1 MAAYNAPVSNCQFRL
16 THILPI
22 PQRHGAPTDPFQMN
36 AIRQQSDSAEPLR
49 HDIRLLGRC
58 LGEVIQA
65 CEGKRVY
72 DTIET
77 LRRTAVRFRRA
88 GDPADDKLLQARVKQ
103 LRGNDPN
110 SVARAFSYFL
120 HLSNIAE
127 DRDQNRR
134 QRERALA
141 GAGPERGSLR
151 QAIES
156 LKAQGVNNA
165 RIRRLL
171 SEACVMPVLTAHPT
185 EVQRKSTLDVH
196 REISSLLVQRE
207 RELTADELSEL
218 DLALIGQVATLWQTR
233 MLRYTR
239 LTVADEIE
247 NALSYYRSTF
257 LNVIPRVYGD
267 LARLLNREPVK
278 PFTPPPP
285 PLEPF
290 LRMGSWI
297 GGDRDGNPNVD
308 AATLERALLRQAT
321 VLFEHYLQEVH
332 ALGAEL
338 SASTLLIEAD
348 PALLALADA
357 GGDDSPHRRD
367 EPYRRALIGIYARL
381 AATARHLTG
390 QKLARRATVP
400 AAPYDTPDA
409 LAADLA
415 VIAASLSARH
425 GAPIARLRLSGLQ
438 QAVTVFGFHLATVDL
453 RQSSDVHER
462 VLAEL
467 FARAGDGIDGQ
478 AVDYLALD
486 EAARV
491 AGRELAHAR
500 PLASPWIA
508 YSEETASELAVLR
521 AAAAGRARYGRQAV
535 LQSIVSHTE
544 TLSDLLEVLVL
555 QKEAGLI
562 APPGETIAPGDG
574 LMVVP
579 LFETIPDLQR
589 GPEIMAAWLDL
600 PEVRQRVRLA
610 QGDTQEV
617 MLGYSDS
624 NKDGGFLTSNWS
636 LYQAERA
643 LVDVFSARSVR
654 LRMFH
659 GRGDSVG
666 RGGGSSY
673 DAILAQPPG
682 TVAGQL
688 RLTEQGEVIQSK
700 YKDAEVGR
708 WHLELLVAATLES
721 SLAPQAAATS
731 AEDAHMQQHAP
742 AMSFMSELAQRTY
755 RGLVYDTP
763 GFADYFFAATPISEI
778 AGLNIGSRPASR
790 KKGQHIEDL
799 RAIPWGFSWAQC
811 RLMLTGWYGMGSAI
825 EAYLETGAQ
834 GAPRS
839 RRARLAQLREM
850 ASDWPA
856 FRTLLSNMEMV
867 LAKSDLA
874 IAADY
879 AQLVPRRGLRE
890 RVFGAITAEHGRTL
904 AMLRLLTRR
913 DLLADNPGL
922 MASLRERFAY
932 IDPLNYLQ
940 IELIKRHRAAQRR
953 AGDDAD
959 IRVPRA
965 IHLTINGIAA
975 GLRNSG

>member
-1 MAAYNAPVSNCQFRL
+1 MKASR
-16 THILPI
+16 
-22 PQRHGAPTDPFQMN
+22 PQ
-36 AIRQQSDSAEPLR
+36 SESAEPLR
-49 HDIRLLGRC
+49 HDIRLLGRF
-58 LGEVIQA
+58 LGAVIA
-65 CEGKRVY
+65 ECEGKRVF

-77 LRRTAVRFRRA
+77 LRRTAVKFRRE
-88 GDPADDKLLQARVKQ
+88 GNEADSKLLEQRVKRLQ
-103 LRGNDPN
+103 GNDPN

-120 HLSNIAE
+120 HLANIAE

-134 QRERALA
+134 QRTRALA
-141 GAGPERGSLR
+141 GDTAPRGSLR
-151 QAIES
+151 DAVQT
-156 LKAQGVNNA
+156 LGKQGVGVA

-171 SEACVMPVLTAHPT
+171 ADASVVPVLTAHPT

-196 REISSLLVQRE
+196 REIALALTQRDGV
-207 RELTADELSEL
+207 LTPDELAEL
-218 DLALIGQVATLWQTR
+218 DAALLGRVATLWQTR

-257 LNVIPRVYGD
+257 LQVIPRLYAD
-267 LARLLNREPVK
+267 LSKLLNREPTK
-278 PFTPPPP
+278 PFAAPPA

-338 SASTLLIEAD
+338 SITTLLISAD
-348 PALLALADA
+348 PELLALADNS
-357 GGDDSPHRRD
+357 GDDSPHRSD
-367 EPYRRALIGIYARL
+367 EPYRRALVGVYARL
-381 AATARHLTG
+381 AATAQALTG
-390 QKLARRATVP
+390 QDLARRSTV
-400 AAPYDTPDA
+400 AAPAYQAPRE
-409 LAADLA
+409 LSADLA
-415 VIAASLSARH
+415 VIAASLAAHHAS
-425 GAPIARLRLSGLQ
+425 PIAKLRLSGLQ
-438 QAVTVFGFHLATVDL
+438 QAVEVFGFHLATVDL

-462 VLAEL
+462 ALAEL
-467 FARAGDGIDGQ
+467 FERAGTLHEGKPL
-478 AVDYLALD
+478 DYLALD
-486 EAARV
+486 EDARV
-491 AGRELAHAR
+491 ALLRAELAQAR

-508 YSEETASELAVLR
+508 YSEDTTRELAVLR
-521 AAAAGRARYGRQAV
+521 AAAAGRARYGKQAV
-535 LQSIVSHTE
+535 RQTIVSHTE
-544 TLSDLLEVLVL
+544 TLSDLLEVMVL

-562 APPGETIAPGDG
+562 APVGQDLDPDDG

-589 GPEIMAAWLDL
+589 GADIMAAWLDL
-600 PEVRQRVRLA
+600 PEVRQRVKQA
-610 QGDTQEV
+610 QNGAQEV

-643 LVDVFSARSVR
+643 LVDVFSSRHVR
-654 LRMFH
+654 LRLFH
-659 GRGDSVG
+659 GRGGSVG
-666 RGGGSSY
+666 RGGGSSF

-682 TVAGQL
+682 TVAGQI

-721 SLAPQAAATS
+721 SLAPRAEATS
-731 AEDAHMQQHAP
+731 AEDAHMAQHGP
-742 AMSFMSELAQRTY
+742 AMSFMSDTAQRTY

-763 GFADYFFAATPISEI
+763 RFAEYFFAATPISEI

-790 KKGQHIEDL
+790 KKGQRIEDL

-825 EAYLETGAQ
+825 EAYLEVGAE
-834 GAPRS
+834 GGPRS

-850 ASDWPA
+850 ARDWPA

-874 IAADY
+874 IAARY
-879 AQLVPRRGLRE
+879 AQLVPQRGLRE
-890 RVFGAITAEHGRTL
+890 RVFGLISAEHGRTL
-904 AMLRLLTRR
+904 AMLKLLTQRE
-913 DLLADNPGL
+913 LLADNPTL
-922 MASLRERFAY
+922 QDSLRERFAY

-940 IELIKRHRAAQRR
+940 IDLIRRHRAAQNNPK
-953 AGDDAD
+953 AEIDE
-959 IRVPRA
+959 RVQRA

>member
-1 MAAYNAPVSNCQFRL
+1 MKALR
-16 THILPI
+16 
-22 PQRHGAPTDPFQMN
+22 PQSA
-36 AIRQQSDSAEPLR
+36 SDEPLR
-49 HDIRLLGRC
+49 HDIRLLGRL
-58 LGEVIQA
+58 LGEVIA
-65 CEGKRVY
+65 ECEGKRVF

-77 LRRTAVRFRRA
+77 LRRTAVKFRRE
-88 GDPADDKLLQARVKQ
+88 GRQADGKLLEQRVQ
-103 LRGNDPN
+103 RLRGSDPN

-127 DRDQNRR
+127 DRDQNRS
-134 QRERALA
+134 QRARALA
-141 GAGPERGSLR
+141 DDAPARGSLR
-151 QAIES
+151 EAVQTLAG
-156 LKAQGVNNA
+156 QGVSLA
-165 RIRRLL
+165 RVRRLL
-171 SEACVMPVLTAHPT
+171 AEACVMPVLTAHPT

-196 REISSLLVQRE
+196 REIAAALAQRGGP
-207 RELTADELSEL
+207 LTPSEL
-218 DLALIGQVATLWQTR
+218 AELDAALLGRVATLWQTR

-257 LNVIPRVYGD
+257 LQVIPRLYAD
-267 LARLLNREPVK
+267 LSRLVNREQPAR
-278 PFTPPPP
+278 PFAAPPA

-308 AATLERALLRQAT
+308 AGTLERALLRQAT

-338 SASTLLIEAD
+338 SVTTLLIGAD
-348 PALLALADA
+348 PALLALAE
-357 GGDDSPHRRD
+357 GSGDDSPHRSD
-367 EPYRRALIGIYARL
+367 EPYRRALVGVYARL
-381 AATARHLTG
+381 AATAKRLTG
-390 QKLARRATVP
+390 QDLARRSTVE
-400 AAPYDTPDA
+400 ARPYDAPGEF
-409 LAADLA
+409 AADLA
-415 VIAASLSARH
+415 VIAASLAAHH
-425 GAPIARLRLSGLQ
+425 GAPIARLRLGGLQ
-438 QAVTVFGFHLATVDL
+438 QSVAVFGFHLATVDL

-462 VLAEL
+462 ALAEL
-467 FARAGDGIDGQ
+467 FARAGAQRDG
-478 AVDYLALD
+478 APLDYLALPED
-486 EAARV
+486 ERV
-491 AGRELAHAR
+491 ALLRAELAQAR

-508 YSEETASELAVLR
+508 YSEETTRELAVLR
-521 AAAAGRARYGRQAV
+521 AAAEGRARYGRQAV
-535 LQSIVSHTE
+535 RQTIVSHTE
-544 TLSDLLEVLVL
+544 TLSDLLEVMVL

-562 APPGETIAPGDG
+562 APAGQEIPPEDG

-600 PEVRQRVRLA
+600 PEIRERILRA
-610 QGDTQEV
+610 QGGTQEV

-624 NKDGGFLTSNWS
+624 NKDGGYLTSNWS

-643 LVDVFSARSVR
+643 LVPVFSARGVR
-654 LRMFH
+654 LRLFH
-659 GRGDSVG
+659 GRGGSVG
-666 RGGGSSY
+666 RGGGSSF

-682 TVAGQL
+682 TVAGQI

-721 SLAPQAAATS
+721 SLAPRAEADS
-731 AEDAHMQQHAP
+731 AEDAHMARHGD
-742 AMSFMSELAQRTY
+742 AMAYMSEVAQRTY

-790 KKGQHIEDL
+790 KKGQRIEDL

-825 EAYLETGAQ
+825 EAYLEEGAAGS
-834 GAPRS
+834 GAAGSGAAGVPRS
-839 RRARLAQLREM
+839 RRARLDQLREM
-850 ASDWPA
+850 ARDWPG

-874 IAADY
+874 IAARY
-879 AQLVPRRGLRE
+879 AQLVPRRALRE
-890 RVFGAITAEHGRTL
+890 RVFGAISAEHARTL
-904 AMLRLLTRR
+904 AMLKLLTRR
-913 DLLADNPGL
+913 ELLADNPSL
-922 MASLRERFAY
+922 QASLRERFAY

-940 IELIKRHRAAQRR
+940 IELIRRHRATLRR
-953 AGDDAD
+953 PDAAPD
-959 IRVPRA
+959 ERVQRA

>member
-1 MAAYNAPVSNCQFRL
+1 MK
-16 THILPI
+16 
-22 PQRHGAPTDPFQMN
+22 
-36 AIRQQSDSAEPLR
+36 AIRPQSATAEPLR
-49 HDIRLLGRC
+49 HDIRLLGRL

-65 CEGKRVY
+65 CEGERVY

-77 LRRTAVRFRRA
+77 LRRTAVRFRRE
-88 GDPADDKLLQARVKQ
+88 GKEADGKLLEQRVKR
-103 LRGNDPN
+103 LRDNDPN

-127 DRDQNRR
+127 DRDQNRA
-134 QRERALA
+134 QRMRALA
-141 GAGPERGSLR
+141 DDTPARGSLR
-151 QAIES
+151 EAVAL
-156 LKAQGVNNA
+156 LKDQGVGTA

-171 SEACVMPVLTAHPT
+171 AEARVVPVLTAHPT

-196 REISSLLVQRE
+196 REIATVLLQRE
-207 RELTADELSEL
+207 GPLTAEEIADL
-218 DLALIGQVATLWQTR
+218 DLALLGRVATLWQTR

-257 LNVIPRVYGD
+257 LNVIPRVYGE
-267 LARLLNREPVK
+267 LSRLLGRDSAK
-278 PFTPPPP
+278 PFAAPPA

-308 AATLERALLRQAT
+308 AGTLEFALLRQAT

-338 SASTLLIEAD
+338 SITTLLIDAD
-348 PALLALADA
+348 PALHALADT

-367 EPYRRALIGIYARL
+367 EPYRRALVGIYARL
-381 AATARHLTG
+381 AATAQQLTG
-390 QKLARRATVP
+390 RDLARRVTHP
-400 AAPYDTPDA
+400 APAYGTPR
-409 LAADLA
+409 DLA
-415 VIAASLSARH
+415 DDLAIIATSLSAH
-425 GAPIARLRLSGLQ
+425 HAAPIARLRLSGLQ
-438 QAVTVFGFHLATVDL
+438 QAVEVFGFHLATVDL

-462 VLAEL
+462 VLGEL
-467 FARAGDGIDGQ
+467 FKRAGALHDGKP
-478 AVDYLALD
+478 VDYAQLD
-486 EAARV
+486 EDARV
-491 AGRELAHAR
+491 ALLRAELALAR
-500 PLASPWIA
+500 PLVSPWIT
-508 YSEETASELAVLR
+508 YSEETTRELAVLR
-521 AAAAGRARYGRQAV
+521 AAAAGRARYGNLAV
-535 LQSIVSHTE
+535 QQTIVSHTE

-555 QKEAGLI
+555 QKETGLI
-562 APPGETIAPGDG
+562 VDPDPGTHIASGDG

-600 PEVRQRVRLA
+600 PEVRQRVKLA
-610 QGDTQEV
+610 QDGTQEV

-643 LVDVFSARSVR
+643 LVDVFSARGVR
-654 LRMFH
+654 LRLFH
-659 GRGDSVG
+659 GRGGSVG
-666 RGGGSSY
+666 RGGGSSF

-721 SLAPQAAATS
+721 TLAPRAAATS
-731 AEDAHMQQHAP
+731 AEDAHMAHYGP
-742 AMSFMSELAQRTY
+742 AMSFMSDTAQRSY

-763 GFADYFFAATPISEI
+763 GFAEYFFAATPIAEI

-790 KKGQHIEDL
+790 KQGQHIDDL

-811 RLMLTGWYGMGSAI
+811 RLMLTGWYGVGSAI
-825 EAYLETGAQ
+825 EAYLETGAP
-834 GAPRS
+834 GVPRS

-850 ASDWPA
+850 AREWPA

-874 IAADY
+874 IAARY
-879 AQLVPRRGLRE
+879 AQLVPNRSLRN
-890 RVFGAITAEHGRTL
+890 RIFGQISAEHGRTV
-904 AMLRLLTRR
+904 AMLRLLTQRE
-913 DLLADNPGL
+913 LLADNPAL
-922 MASLRERFAY
+922 LASLRERFAY

-940 IELIKRHRAAQRR
+940 IELIRRYRNAQRDGT
-953 AGDDAD
+953 AEPDK
-959 IRVPRA
+959 RVRSA

>member
-1 MAAYNAPVSNCQFRL
+1 
-16 THILPI
+16 
-22 PQRHGAPTDPFQMN
+22 MN
-36 AIRQQSDSAEPLR
+36 ASRLQSDSAEPLR
-49 HDIRLLGRC
+49 HDIRLLGRL
-58 LGEVIQA
+58 LGDVIA
-65 CEGKRVY
+65 ECEGKRVF

-77 LRRTAVRFRRA
+77 LRRTAVKFRRE
-88 GDPADDKLLQARVKQ
+88 GNDADGRLLEQRVKR
-103 LRGNDPN
+103 LEGSDPN

-120 HLSNIAE
+120 HLANIAE

-134 QRERALA
+134 QRARALTGDA
-141 GAGPERGSLR
+141 PARGSLR
-151 QAIES
+151 DAVQTLAGH
-156 LKAQGVNNA
+156 GVSPA

-171 SEACVMPVLTAHPT
+171 AEACVMPVLTAHPT

-196 REISSLLVQRE
+196 REIASALAQRDTPLTPE
-207 RELTADELSEL
+207 ELAEL
-218 DLALIGQVATLWQTR
+218 DAALLGRVATLWQTR

-257 LNVIPRVYGD
+257 LPVIPRLYAD
-267 LARLLNREPVK
+267 LSKLLNRDGPK
-278 PFTPPPP
+278 PFAAPPA

-308 AATLERALLRQAT
+308 AGTLERALLRQAT

-338 SASTLLIEAD
+338 SITTLLIAAD
-348 PALLALADA
+348 ADLLALADRS
-357 GGDDSPHRRD
+357 GDDSPHRSD
-367 EPYRRALIGIYARL
+367 EPYRRALVGVYARL
-381 AATARHLTG
+381 AATAQRLTG
-390 QKLARRATVP
+390 QNLARRSTVA
-400 AAPYDTPDA
+400 AAPYDAPQE
-409 LAADLA
+409 LSADLA
-415 VIAASLSARH
+415 IIAASLAAHH
-425 GAPIARLRLSGLQ
+425 GAPIGKLRLAGLQ
-438 QAVTVFGFHLATVDL
+438 QAVEVFGFHLATVDL

-462 VLAEL
+462 ALAEL
-467 FARAGDGIDGQ
+467 FTRAGATHDGRPL
-478 AVDYLALD
+478 DYLALD

-491 AGRELAHAR
+491 ALLRAELAQAR

-508 YSEETASELAVLR
+508 YSEDTTRELAVLR
-521 AAAAGRARYGRQAV
+521 AAAAGRQRYGKQAV
-535 LQSIVSHTE
+535 RQTIVSHTE
-544 TLSDLLEVLVL
+544 TLSDLLEVMVL

-562 APPGETIAPGDG
+562 APAGQDIPAEDG

-589 GPEIMAAWLDL
+589 GADIMAAWLDL
-600 PEVRQRVRLA
+600 PEIRQRVKQA
-610 QGDTQEV
+610 QNGAQEV

-643 LVDVFSARSVR
+643 LVDVFSARHVR
-654 LRMFH
+654 LRLFH
-659 GRGDSVG
+659 GRGGSVG
-666 RGGGSSY
+666 RGGGSSF

-682 TVAGQL
+682 TVAGQI

-721 SLAPQAAATS
+721 SLAPRAEATS
-731 AEDAHMQQHAP
+731 AEDAHMAHHGP
-742 AMSFMSELAQRTY
+742 AMTFMSETAQRSY

-763 GFADYFFAATPISEI
+763 RFAEYFFAATPIAEI

-790 KKGQHIEDL
+790 KKGQRIEDL

-825 EAYLETGAQ
+825 EAYLETGAPD
-834 GAPRS
+834 APRS
-839 RRARLAQLREM
+839 KRGRLAQLREM
-850 ASDWPA
+850 AQDWPA

-874 IAADY
+874 IAARY
-879 AQLVPRRGLRE
+879 AQLVPQRGLRE
-890 RVFGAITAEHGRTL
+890 KIFGQISAEHARTL
-904 AMLRLLTRR
+904 AMLKLLTRR
-913 DLLADNPGL
+913 ELLADNPTL
-922 MASLRERFAY
+922 QDSLRERFAY

-940 IELIKRHRAAQRR
+940 IDLIRRHRAALKHPNP
-953 AGDDAD
+953 DAD
-959 IRVPRA
+959 ERVQRA

>member
-1 MAAYNAPVSNCQFRL
+1 
-16 THILPI
+16 
-22 PQRHGAPTDPFQMN
+22 MN
-36 AIRQQSDSAEPLR
+36 ASRPQSDSAEPLR
-49 HDIRLLGRC
+49 HDIRLLGRL
-58 LGEVIQA
+58 LGEVIA
-65 CEGKRVY
+65 ECEGKRVF

-77 LRRTAVRFRRA
+77 LRRTAVKFRREGNA
-88 GDPADDKLLQARVKQ
+88 ADGKLLEQRVKR
-103 LRGNDPN
+103 LEGSDPN

-120 HLSNIAE
+120 HLANIAE

-134 QRERALA
+134 QRARALTGDA
-141 GAGPERGSLR
+141 PARGSLR
-151 QAIES
+151 DAVQTLAGH
-156 LKAQGVNNA
+156 GVSPA

-171 SEACVMPVLTAHPT
+171 AEACVMPVLTAHPT

-196 REISSLLVQRE
+196 REIAAALAQRDTPQ
-207 RELTADELSEL
+207 LPDELAEL
-218 DLALIGQVATLWQTR
+218 DAALLGRVATLWQTR

-257 LNVIPRVYGD
+257 LPVIPRLYAD
-267 LARLLNREPVK
+267 LSKLLNRDGPK
-278 PFTPPPP
+278 AFSAPPA

-308 AATLERALLRQAT
+308 AGTLERALLRQAT

-338 SASTLLIEAD
+338 SITTLLIAAD
-348 PALLALADA
+348 PALQALADRS
-357 GGDDSPHRRD
+357 GDDSPHRSD
-367 EPYRRALIGIYARL
+367 EPYRRALVGIYARL
-381 AATARHLTG
+381 AATAQRLTG
-390 QKLARRATVP
+390 QNLARRSTV
-400 AAPYDTPDA
+400 AAEPYNAPQEMAD
-409 LAADLA
+409 DLA
-415 VIAASLSARH
+415 VIAASLAAHH
-425 GAPIARLRLSGLQ
+425 GAPIGKLRLAGLQ
-438 QAVTVFGFHLATVDL
+438 QAVEVFGFHLATVDL

-462 VLAEL
+462 ALAEL
-467 FARAGDGIDGQ
+467 FTRAGSTHDGQ
-478 AVDYLALD
+478 PLDYLALD

-491 AGRELAHAR
+491 ALLRAELAQAR

-508 YSEETASELAVLR
+508 YSEDTTRELAVLR
-521 AAAAGRARYGRQAV
+521 AAAAGRQRYGKQAV
-535 LQSIVSHTE
+535 RQTIVSHTE
-544 TLSDLLEVLVL
+544 TLSDLLEVMVL

-562 APPGETIAPGDG
+562 APAGQDIPPEDG

-579 LFETIPDLQR
+579 LFETIPDLER
-589 GPEIMAAWLDL
+589 GADIMAAWLDL
-600 PEVRQRVRLA
+600 PEIRQRVKQA
-610 QGDTQEV
+610 QNGAQEV

-643 LVDVFSARSVR
+643 LVDVFSARHVR
-654 LRMFH
+654 LRLFH
-659 GRGDSVG
+659 GRGGSVG
-666 RGGGSSY
+666 RGGGSSF

-682 TVAGQL
+682 TVAGQI

-721 SLAPQAAATS
+721 SLAPRAEATS
-731 AEDAHMQQHAP
+731 AEDAHMAHHGP
-742 AMSFMSELAQRTY
+742 AMTFMSEAAQRSY

-763 GFADYFFAATPISEI
+763 RFAEYFFAATPIAEI

-790 KKGQHIEDL
+790 KKGQRIEDL

-825 EAYLETGAQ
+825 EAYLETGAP

-839 RRARLAQLREM
+839 QRGRLAQLREM
-850 ASDWPA
+850 AQDWPA

-874 IAADY
+874 IAARY
-879 AQLVPRRGLRE
+879 AQLVLQRALRDKI
-890 RVFGAITAEHGRTL
+890 FGQISAEHARTL
-904 AMLRLLTRR
+904 AMLKLLTRR
-913 DLLADNPGL
+913 ELLADNPTL
-922 MASLRERFAY
+922 QDSLRERFAY

-940 IELIKRHRAAQRR
+940 IDLIRRHRAALKHPNP
-953 AGDDAD
+953 DAD
-959 IRVPRA
+959 ERVQRA

>member
-1 MAAYNAPVSNCQFRL
+1 MKASR
-16 THILPI
+16 
-22 PQRHGAPTDPFQMN
+22 PQ
-36 AIRQQSDSAEPLR
+36 SESAEPLR
-49 HDIRLLGRC
+49 HDIRLLGRF
-58 LGEVIQA
+58 LGAVIA
-65 CEGKRVY
+65 ECEGKRVF

-77 LRRTAVRFRRA
+77 LRRTAVKFRRE
-88 GDPADDKLLQARVKQ
+88 GNEADSKLLEQRVKRLQ
-103 LRGNDPN
+103 GNDPN

-120 HLSNIAE
+120 HLANIAE

-134 QRERALA
+134 QRTRALA
-141 GAGPERGSLR
+141 GDTAPRGSLR
-151 QAIES
+151 DAVQT
-156 LKAQGVNNA
+156 LGKQGVGVA

-171 SEACVMPVLTAHPT
+171 ADASVVPVLTAHPT

-196 REISSLLVQRE
+196 REIALALTQRDGV
-207 RELTADELSEL
+207 LTPDELAEL
-218 DLALIGQVATLWQTR
+218 DAALLGRVATLWQTR

-257 LNVIPRVYGD
+257 LQVIPRLYAD
-267 LARLLNREPVK
+267 LSKLLNREPTK
-278 PFTPPPP
+278 PFAAPPV

-338 SASTLLIEAD
+338 SITTLLISAD
-348 PALLALADA
+348 PELLALADNS
-357 GGDDSPHRRD
+357 GDDSPHRSD
-367 EPYRRALIGIYARL
+367 EPYRRALVGVYARL
-381 AATARHLTG
+381 AATAQALTG
-390 QKLARRATVP
+390 QDLARRSTV
-400 AAPYDTPDA
+400 AAPAYQAPRE
-409 LAADLA
+409 LSADLA
-415 VIAASLSARH
+415 VIAASLAAHHAS
-425 GAPIARLRLSGLQ
+425 PIAKLRLSGLQ
-438 QAVTVFGFHLATVDL
+438 QAVEVFGFHLATVDL

-462 VLAEL
+462 ALAEL
-467 FARAGDGIDGQ
+467 FERAGTLHEGKPL
-478 AVDYLALD
+478 DYLALD
-486 EAARV
+486 EDARV
-491 AGRELAHAR
+491 ALLRAELAQAR

-508 YSEETASELAVLR
+508 YSEDTTRELAVLR
-521 AAAAGRARYGRQAV
+521 AAAAGRARYGKQAV
-535 LQSIVSHTE
+535 RQTIVSHTE
-544 TLSDLLEVLVL
+544 TLSDLLEVMVL

-562 APPGETIAPGDG
+562 APVGQDLDPDDG

-589 GPEIMAAWLDL
+589 GADIMAAWLDL
-600 PEVRQRVRLA
+600 PEVRQRVKQA
-610 QGDTQEV
+610 QNGAQEV

-643 LVDVFSARSVR
+643 LVDVFSSRHVR
-654 LRMFH
+654 LRLFH
-659 GRGDSVG
+659 GRGGSVG
-666 RGGGSSY
+666 RGGGSSF

-682 TVAGQL
+682 TVAGQI

-721 SLAPQAAATS
+721 SLAPRAEATS
-731 AEDAHMQQHAP
+731 AEDAHMAQHGP
-742 AMSFMSELAQRTY
+742 AMSFMSDTAQRTY

-763 GFADYFFAATPISEI
+763 RFAEYFFAATPISEI

-790 KKGQHIEDL
+790 KKGQRIEDL

-825 EAYLETGAQ
+825 EAYLEVGAE
-834 GAPRS
+834 GGPRS

-850 ASDWPA
+850 ARDWPA

-874 IAADY
+874 IAARY
-879 AQLVPRRGLRE
+879 AQLVPQRGLRE
-890 RVFGAITAEHGRTL
+890 RVFGLISAEHGRTL
-904 AMLRLLTRR
+904 AMLKLLTQRE
-913 DLLADNPGL
+913 LLADNPTL
-922 MASLRERFAY
+922 QDSLRERFAY

-940 IELIKRHRAAQRR
+940 IDLIRRHRAAQNNPK
-953 AGDDAD
+953 AEIDE
-959 IRVPRA
+959 RVQRA

>member
-1 MAAYNAPVSNCQFRL
+1 
-16 THILPI
+16 
-22 PQRHGAPTDPFQMN
+22 MN
-36 AIRQQSDSAEPLR
+36 AMRPQSDSAEPLR
-49 HDIRLLGRC
+49 HDIRLLGRL
-58 LGEVIQA
+58 LGTVIEE
-65 CEGKRVY
+65 CEGKRVF

-77 LRRTAVRFRRA
+77 LRRTAVKFRRE
-88 GDPADDKLLQARVKQ
+88 GNDADGKLLEQRVKRLQ
-103 LRGNDPN
+103 GSDPN

-134 QRERALA
+134 QRARAIA
-141 GAGPERGSLR
+141 SGAPERGSLR
-151 QAIES
+151 DAVQT
-156 LKAQGVNNA
+156 LGRQGVGVA

-171 SEACVMPVLTAHPT
+171 AEACVMPVLTAHPT

-196 REISSLLVQRE
+196 REIAGALTQREGTLTPEELADLDASLLGR
-207 RELTADELSEL
+207 
-218 DLALIGQVATLWQTR
+218 VATLWQTR

-257 LNVIPRVYGD
+257 LQVIPRVYGD
-267 LARLLNREPVK
+267 LSKLLSRESAK
-278 PFTPPPP
+278 PFAAPPA

-308 AATLERALLRQAT
+308 ASTLERALLRQAT
-321 VLFEHYLQEVH
+321 VLFEHYLQDVH

-338 SASTLLIEAD
+338 SVTTLLIGVDAE
-348 PALLALADA
+348 LLALADA
-357 GGDDSPHRRD
+357 SGDDSPHRRD
-367 EPYRRALIGIYARL
+367 EPYRRALVGVYARL
-381 AATARHLTG
+381 AATAQRLTG
-390 QKLARRATVP
+390 QDLARRSTVA
-400 AAPYDTPDA
+400 AAPYEGPQE
-409 LAADLA
+409 LSADLA
-415 VIAASLSARH
+415 VIAASLAAHH
-425 GAPIARLRLSGLQ
+425 GSPIAKLRLAGLQ
-438 QAVTVFGFHLATVDL
+438 QAVEVFGFHLATVDL

-462 VLAEL
+462 ALAEL
-467 FARAGDGIDGQ
+467 FTLAGTQRDGKPL
-478 AVDYLALD
+478 DYLALT
-486 EAARV
+486 EEQRV
-491 AGRELAHAR
+491 ELLRAELAQAR

-508 YSEETASELAVLR
+508 YSEDTTRELAVLR
-521 AAAAGRARYGRQAV
+521 AAAAGRARYGKQAV
-535 LQSIVSHTE
+535 RQTIVSHTE
-544 TLSDLLEVLVL
+544 TLSDLLEVMVL

-562 APPGETIAPGDG
+562 APAGQEIQPEDG

-589 GPEIMAAWLDL
+589 GAEIMAAWLDL
-600 PEVRQRVRLA
+600 PEIRQRVKLA
-610 QGDTQEV
+610 QNGAQEV

-643 LVDVFSARSVR
+643 LVDVFSARNVR
-654 LRMFH
+654 LRLFH
-659 GRGDSVG
+659 GRGGSVG
-666 RGGGSSY
+666 RGGGSSF

-682 TVAGQL
+682 TVAGQI

-721 SLAPQAAATS
+721 SLAPRAEATS
-731 AEDAHMQQHAP
+731 AEDAHMAQHGP
-742 AMSFMSELAQRTY
+742 AMSFMSETAQRTY

-763 GFADYFFAATPISEI
+763 RFADYFFAATPISEI

-790 KKGQHIEDL
+790 KKGQRIEDL

-825 EAYLETGAQ
+825 EAYLETGAPD
-834 GAPRS
+834 APRS
-839 RRARLAQLREM
+839 RRGRLAQLREM
-850 ASDWPA
+850 ARDWPA

-874 IAADY
+874 IAARY
-879 AQLVPRRGLRE
+879 AQLVPQRGVRE
-890 RVFGAITAEHGRTL
+890 RIFGAISAEHGRTL
-904 AMLRLLTRR
+904 AMLKLLTQRE
-913 DLLADNPGL
+913 LLADNPTL
-922 MASLRERFAY
+922 QASLRERFAY

-940 IELIKRHRAAQRR
+940 IDLIRRHRAAQKHPE
-953 AGDDAD
+953 AEVDK
-959 IRVPRA
+959 RVQRA